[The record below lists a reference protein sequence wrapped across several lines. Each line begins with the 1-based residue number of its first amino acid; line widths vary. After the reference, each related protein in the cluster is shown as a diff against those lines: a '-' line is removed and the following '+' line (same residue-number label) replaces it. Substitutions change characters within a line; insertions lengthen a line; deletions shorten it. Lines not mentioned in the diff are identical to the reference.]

1 MPQRKIGKTWWV
13 DITHNKKRYR
23 KKSPLNSKAG
33 AQAFEATLRK
43 KLAEGAVLE
52 DVERRAEHSQLFET
66 FAWFWF
72 RTHVKVHSKPSTI
85 AKARSVL
92 THKLIPFFGAT
103 QLNKISTLQVEKYKA
118 KIASTGMSNKTI
130 NNELSVLNKCLQDA
144 KLWLGLDSVPNVVR
158 LKTRPSSYDFL
169 NEGESSLLLEQL
181 SGVWFEI
188 VYVALKTGLRRGELQ
203 GLRWQD
209 VNLEAKTLTVQHS
222 WCSVKY
228 ALLSPKGNTTR
239 TIPLADDVVA
249 ILRAREQREGIV
261 FSVNG
266 FVFQPVTLG
275 QQLAQACE
283 RAGIRKI
290 TCHVLR
296 HSYASQL
303 ALNGA
308 PIAMIQI
315 LLGHTDIKITM
326 RYAHLSQESVN
337 DAVQYMQRPL
347 MVANRVEEAA

>member
-1 MPQRKIGKTWWV
+1 MPQRKIGKAWWV
-13 DITHNKKRYR
+13 DITHDKKRYR
-23 KKSPLNSKAG
+23 KKSPHNSKAG

-43 KLAEGAVLE
+43 KLAEGATLE
-52 DVERRAEHSQLFET
+52 DSKKREKQTQPFEV

-72 RTHVKVHSKPSTI
+72 RTHVQVHNKPSMI
-85 AKARSVL
+85 AKVRSIL
-92 THKLIPFFGAT
+92 SNKLIPFFG
-103 QLNKISTLQVEKYKA
+103 STALDRITTLHVERYKA
-118 KIASTGMSNKTI
+118 KIAATGVSNKTI
-130 NNELSVLNKCLQDA
+130 NNELSVLSKCLRDA
-144 KLWLGLDSVPNVVR
+144 KQWLDLDSIPNIVV
-158 LKTRPSSYDFL
+158 LKTPPSKYDFL
-169 NEGESSLLLEQL
+169 SERECDLLLRQL

-209 VNLEAKTLTVQHS
+209 ISLDAKTLTVQHS

-228 ALLSPKGNTTR
+228 SLLSPKGNKAR
-239 TIPLADDVVA
+239 TIPLAEDVVE
-249 ILRAREQREGIV
+249 ILRRREEKEGFV
-261 FSVNG
+261 FAVDD

-275 QQLAQACE
+275 QQLSNACE
-283 RAGIRKI
+283 QAGIRKI

-308 PIAMIQI
+308 PIAMIQR
-315 LLGHTDIKITM
+315 LLGHTDIKVTM

-337 DAVQYMQRPL
+337 EAVQYMQKPL
-347 MVANRVEEAA
+347 TGEYRIEKAA